1 MVLGVVRLEMV
12 MDFGSKE
19 VEPMLDEG
27 AGHG

>member
-12 MDFGSKE
+12 MDFGSRE
-19 VEPMLDEG
+19 EEPMLDEG